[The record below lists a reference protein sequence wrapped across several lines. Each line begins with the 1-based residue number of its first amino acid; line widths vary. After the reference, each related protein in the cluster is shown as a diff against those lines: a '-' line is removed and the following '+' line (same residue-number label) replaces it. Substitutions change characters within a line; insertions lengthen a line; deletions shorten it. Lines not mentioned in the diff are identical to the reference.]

1 MSEQRLYLDDIY
13 SNDKCQGSVFR
24 AVVMMAH
31 EARFLNEQHRLKF
44 IQLQMKPTTLAMK
57 KFREGKLEYTQDENS
72 TSMIHSAISQ
82 YGDFSD

>member
-1 MSEQRLYLDDIY
+1 MSEQRLFLDDIY
-13 SNDKCQGSVFR
+13 SSEKCQGSVFR

-57 KFREGKLEYTQDENS
+57 KFKDNKLDISYDANS
-72 TSMIHSAISQ
+72 KSLIHSPTNTFNE
-82 YGDFSD
+82 YSD

>member
-1 MSEQRLYLDDIY
+1 MSEQRLFLDDVY
-13 SNDKCQGSVFR
+13 NSEKCGGSVFR

-57 KFREGKLEYTQDENS
+57 KFKDDKLEYTQES
-72 TSMIHSAISQ
+72 TDNTVIKSASSQ
-82 YGDFSD
+82 SELD

>member
-13 SNDKCQGSVFR
+13 NNEKCKGSVFR

-57 KFREGKLEYTQDENS
+57 KFAEGKLEYVESENS
-72 TSMIHSAISQ
+72 QAKVYSTTPQ